1 MAQAGSSVFTVP
13 RPVPRGSEP
22 GPIVVWLAGEHDIS
36 TDGALCLALAR
47 AMASGPGALVID
59 LSGVEFMSASTLE
72 TIARAR
78 ELLWHRSP
86 SLTVRSP
93 SAFVRRII
101 DACDLTDL
109 LGPQAGNLAAKSLS
123 SWVAV
128 PATRRS
134 RSQPGPVAPVP
145 GRVPA
150 PVRGDHHPESAN
162 PKRRPAR
169 GSYMT
174 KAPVGG

>member
-78 ELLWHRSP
+78 ELLWHRSR

-134 RSQPGPVAPVP
+134 RSQPGPLAPVP
-145 GRVPA
+145 GRVPV
-150 PVRGDHHPESAN
+150 PVGRTTTL
-162 PKRRPAR
+162 RRPTLSAGQR
-169 GSYMT
+169 EEAT
-174 KAPVGG
+174 

>member
-1 MAQAGSSVFTVP
+1 MAHAWSSVFTVP
-13 RPVPRGSEP
+13 RPVPWRSEP
-22 GPIVVWLAGEHDIS
+22 DLIVIWLAGEHDIAS
-36 TDGALCLALAR
+36 DGALCLALAH
-47 AMASGPGALVID
+47 AIASGPAALVVD
-59 LSGVEFMSASTLE
+59 LSGVEFMSASTLG

-78 ELLWHRSP
+78 EVLRQRSR

-109 LGPQAGNLAAKSLS
+109 LGPEEGNLAGKSLI

-134 RSQPGPVAPVP
+134 HSQPGPLAPVP
-145 GRVPA
+145 DRVPA
-150 PVRGDHHPESAN
+150 PIERTTTLRAPTLSAG
-162 PKRRPAR
+162 RREEA
-169 GSYMT
+169 T
-174 KAPVGG
+174 